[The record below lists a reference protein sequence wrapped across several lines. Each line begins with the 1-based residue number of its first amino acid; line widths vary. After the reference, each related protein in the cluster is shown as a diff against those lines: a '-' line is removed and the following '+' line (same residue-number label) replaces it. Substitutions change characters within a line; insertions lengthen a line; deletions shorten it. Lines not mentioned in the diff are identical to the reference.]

1 MGKRRFRMRYKE
13 EDEIA
18 TKGEIVIYQAKDK
31 QVQLEVKLTGETIW
45 LTQMQIS
52 RLFGTQRPAITKHLY
67 NIFKSGELQENSVC
81 SILEHTTKDGKEY
94 ATKFYNL
101 DAIISVGYRINSKRA
116 TQFRVWAT
124 NLLKKHL
131 VDGYTVNEHRLKQQ
145 ETKLLALQRA
155 IKLIASTKDRKQL
168 GYREAIGLIEVISDY
183 NYALDLLDDY
193 DYKRLKISRISRE
206 ARLALTYEKAIKAV
220 NDLRNKFG
228 GVVS

>member
-31 QVQLEVKLTGETIW
+31 QVQLEVKFTGETIW

-81 SILEHTTKDGKEY
+81 SILEHTAKDGKEY

-101 DAIISVGYRINSKRA
+101 DAIISVDYRINSNRM
-116 TQFRVWAT
+116 V
-124 NLLKKHL
+124 
-131 VDGYTVNEHRLKQQ
+131 
-145 ETKLLALQRA
+145 
-155 IKLIASTKDRKQL
+155 S
-168 GYREAIGLIEVISDY
+168 
-183 NYALDLLDDY
+183 
-193 DYKRLKISRISRE
+193 
-206 ARLALTYEKAIKAV
+206 YE
-220 NDLRNKFG
+220 
-228 GVVS
+228 